1 MTDAATDAQRQVEVD
16 RPVSTLEL
24 FFDLLF
30 VFAITQLTSVLA
42 GDPSPRGVL
51 QVLLAFGVLWWMFG
65 GYVWLTNTI
74 APDTTLRRML
84 LLAAMVGFLVMGLAL
99 PTAFEGGGL
108 IFGVGYLLVILIH
121 AGLFAFAQRGTGV
134 TGIFRVAPLNIVAA
148 VILVI
153 AGLFHGPIV
162 YVLWAVAF
170 GLEVL
175 TSFVSDP
182 SGFRIAPGHFVER
195 HGLLLIIV
203 LGESIVAIST
213 GASGVVLDASLIA
226 AATLSLAIVS
236 GLWWLYFTEDDAHA
250 EHAMMSAPVERRPRL
265 ALNAFFYAQIPML
278 LGVVSFAAGVKSAI
292 GHGFDPLAAY
302 AATFL
307 AAGVGL
313 YLLGDAL
320 LRLAIGWGRTWIRM
334 AAAGAAL
341 ATIPIGL
348 AASSVAQLAALL
360 AVLVVTLALRERAT
374 TARLVDADA
383 R

>member
-1 MTDAATDAQRQVEVD
+1 MTDLATDAQRQVEVD

-74 APDTTLRRML
+74 APDTTLRRLL

-108 IFGVGYLLVILIH
+108 IFGLGYLLVILIH
-121 AGLFAFAQRGTGV
+121 AGLFAFAQRGTGL
-134 TGIFRVAPLNIVAA
+134 TGIFKVAPLNIVAA

-182 SGFRIAPGHFVER
+182 SGFRIAPGHFV
-195 HGLLLIIV
+195 
-203 LGESIVAIST
+203 
-213 GASGVVLDASLIA
+213 GAAWA
-226 AATLSLAIVS
+226 AA
-236 GLWWLYFTEDDAHA
+236 DH
-250 EHAMMSAPVERRPRL
+250 
-265 ALNAFFYAQIPML
+265 
-278 LGVVSFAAGVKSAI
+278 
-292 GHGFDPLAAY
+292 
-302 AATFL
+302 
-307 AAGVGL
+307 
-313 YLLGDAL
+313 
-320 LRLAIGWGRTWIRM
+320 
-334 AAAGAAL
+334 
-341 ATIPIGL
+341 
-348 AASSVAQLAALL
+348 
-360 AVLVVTLALRERAT
+360 RA
-374 TARLVDADA
+374 R
-383 R
+383 